1 MTTEESIA
9 KKQLPDCFKYLLLV
23 HKKIRKAVSVKGAVK
38 IQISRQTSKME
49 SQACMLNINTGFPER
64 NRSLYLLCKF
74 SMQVAHLAY

>member
-23 HKKIRKAVSVKGAVK
+23 HKKIRKAVPVKGAVK
-38 IQISRQTSKME
+38 IQISRRTSKME